1 MATRT
6 IPVPRADRP
15 WWPARDVSATIACW
29 SRSGSG
35 ANGSVWKAIDEE
47 LDRVVAL
54 KIPHTHRATAD
65 FLARFSR
72 EARVVARLRHPGIV
86 TLHEV
91 LQWEG
96 RPVLVSDYVEGSP
109 LDALLARRRLTPRE
123 AAEVAAKLAETLAYV
138 HEMGAVH
145 RDIKPANILIPRDG
159 RRRPS
164 RMTWRARGSW
174 ISAWPS
180 SSGRRP
186 C

>member
-1 MATRT
+1 M
-6 IPVPRADRP
+6 
-15 WWPARDVSATIACW
+15 
-29 SRSGSG
+29 
-35 ANGSVWKAIDEE
+35 
-47 LDRVVAL
+47 AL

-109 LDALLARRRLTPRE
+109 LDELLSRRRLSPRE
-123 AAEVAAKLAETLAYV
+123 AAEVAAKLADTLAYV

-145 RDIKPANILIPRDG
+145 RDIKPANILIPRGRGGGEPDRRPG
-159 RRRPS
+159 EPAHPGFRPGHRRRV
-164 RMTWRARGSW
+164 
-174 ISAWPS
+174 
-180 SSGRRP
+180 RRP

>member
-1 MATRT
+1 MTLPDRDRT
-6 IPVPRADRP
+6 LDPEPIGPC
-15 WWPARDVSATIACW
+15 PARDVSATIASW
-29 SRSGSG
+29 SRMGSG

-54 KIPHTHRATAD
+54 KIPHIHRATAD

-109 LDALLARRRLTPRE
+109 AR
-123 AAEVAAKLAETLAYV
+123 
-138 HEMGAVH
+138 
-145 RDIKPANILIPRDG
+145 
-159 RRRPS
+159 
-164 RMTWRARGSW
+164 
-174 ISAWPS
+174 
-180 SSGRRP
+180 
-186 C
+186 